1 MILSV
6 QNVSKSFGTD
16 EILKNVSFHIEDH
29 EKAAVVGINGAG
41 KSTLLKIIVG
51 ELTPDTGEVITAK
64 GKSLGYLAQH
74 QDLEGDRTI
83 EEELLSVKSDVI
95 AMEQKIRAMEEQM
108 HHVEGAEL
116 EKLLEDYNRMH
127 HQFEL
132 EGGYSYR
139 SEVYGVLNGL
149 GFSQEDYQKKIS
161 QLSGGQKTRVALG
174 RLLVTKPDII
184 LLDEPTNHL
193 DMNSITWLETF
204 LMNYKGAVVI
214 VSHDRYF
221 LDRVVTKVIEVS
233 LHQAQVYEGNYS
245 EYAVKKEKVREAQL
259 KAYYNQQRE
268 IKHQEEVI
276 TKLKSF
282 NREKSIKRAE
292 SREKMLD
299 RVQRIEKP
307 LELQDRMRISLE
319 PRVLSGNDVL
329 HVEALSKAFPGQT
342 LFSDIS
348 FDIKRGE
355 RVALIGNN
363 GTGKTTMLKIIN
375 GLIEADAGKFSLGS
389 KVQIGYYDQEHHVL
403 HMDKTIFQ
411 EISDTYPTL
420 TETEIRNM
428 LAAFLFTGD
437 DVFKEISALSGGER
451 GRVSLAKLMLSEA
464 NFLILDEPTNH
475 LDIASKEILEEA
487 LVSYTGTVL
496 YVSHDRYFINQ
507 TATRIMELTNQ
518 AVVNYIGDYDYY
530 LEKKEE
536 LTSTYAPGSTSPE
549 APAEEKAVSENKL
562 SWQQMKEEQA
572 KKRKREAELKKVE
585 ARIEEL
591 ETRDS
596 EIDETM
602 VLPDV
607 CTNVAECTKL
617 SREKAA
623 IAEELEELYEKWE
636 ELA

>member
-95 AMEQKIRAMEEQM
+95 AMEQKIRAMEKQM

-299 RVQRIEKP
+299 RVQRIEKL

-549 APAEEKAVSENKL
+549 APAEEKSVSENKL